1 MIMVT
6 TSELPG
12 MTVKEVKGLVQGNTI
27 RARNVGRD
35 IMAGLRNLVGGEITE
50 YTRLMTESRAQAT
63 QRMVD
68 EAEKLGAN
76 TILGCALYH
85 IDGHC
90 RRRGTAGVRHGRRR
104 RGVLVERAPY
114 PSSSS
119 IRRRK
124 RCLPKATPAKKTVAT
139 SAIAGPD
146 GRSA

>member
-1 MIMVT
+1 MIMAT

-35 IMAGLRNLVGGEITE
+35 IMAGLRTLVGGEITE

-76 TILGCALYH
+76 TILGVRYTTSTVIAGAAELLAY
-85 IDGHC
+85 
-90 RRRGTAGVRHGRRR
+90 GTAV
-104 RGVLVERAPY
+104 VAEE
-114 PSSSS
+114 SS
-119 IRRRK
+119 
-124 RCLPKATPAKKTVAT
+124 
-139 SAIAGPD
+139 
-146 GRSA
+146 